1 MQPLPFAAC
10 NGASRHSNGI
20 LQASSIRN
28 ARCSSNAAPV
38 RSQLQL
44 QQHAR
49 ARAGRSCISISS
61 KHTKDIKSISSRARA
76 HVNEQSPAADAAA
89 DSGGVSPSAAPAA
102 EYVSYVSLNSVQQ
115 QQQQQQQQGDR
126 IEQLQLLTILQDS
139 INSLQ
144 QQQQGQA
151 TVCLSQ
157 WCSSIQ
163 PLLHLLPLDAL
174 AGIATQLGQQQQQQ
188 QQRLQ
193 VPFVTDTAF
202 LQTFSAAAAAA
213 AAAAAS
219 NATPNPPQQQ
229 QQQQVLQQLLD
240 ILLWSTSQLSQQQQQ
255 QWQQQQWQQWQKASL
270 DPTQQHQQQLQQQQ
284 SVRGNLITLLQTSV
298 KQQQLL
304 QANCQQLKQLLL
316 VWGRLG
322 VIPDEGWM
330 GQWLA
335 AARHCMSD
343 MVIPFQQQ
351 QQQQQGAAAVAA
363 AAYAD
368 LLGLLSALAAAKVK
382 PAEAWIA
389 AWQAAA
395 MAAMAAAP
403 NFSSSSSSSSGSL
416 YLLLLH
422 QLLHAVSFLQLQ
434 LPPEFWISHETL
446 LQQQLLQFNAG
457 QLLLLLQAHQQC
469 GLRPSGV
476 AVKYMAAQLQQ
487 RIQHCWQQQQQQ
499 GAARSSSSSSSEVLN
514 VCCVLCGLSAWGVR
528 LPMSSAAQLLVCLA
542 AEKQQ
547 LPLAWLLQVSA
558 YDKAICC
565 LLVLV
570 L

>member
-1 MQPLPFAAC
+1 
-10 NGASRHSNGI
+10 
-20 LQASSIRN
+20 
-28 ARCSSNAAPV
+28 
-38 RSQLQL
+38 
-44 QQHAR
+44 
-49 ARAGRSCISISS
+49 
-61 KHTKDIKSISSRARA
+61 
-76 HVNEQSPAADAAA
+76 
-89 DSGGVSPSAAPAA
+89 
-102 EYVSYVSLNSVQQ
+102 
-115 QQQQQQQQGDR
+115 
-126 IEQLQLLTILQDS
+126 
-139 INSLQ
+139 
-144 QQQQGQA
+144 
-151 TVCLSQ
+151 
-157 WCSSIQ
+157 
-163 PLLHLLPLDAL
+163 LLPLDAL

-188 QQRLQ
+188 QQVQQQQ
-193 VPFVTDTAF
+193 VQQQQQQRVQAPFVTDTAF
-202 LQTFSAAAAAA
+202 LQSFSA

-219 NATPNPPQQQ
+219 NAAPNPPQQQ

-240 ILLWSTSQLSQQQQQ
+240 ILLWSTSQLSQQRQQ
-255 QWQQQQWQQWQKASL
+255 QWQQQQWQQWQQASL

-284 SVRGNLITLLQTSV
+284 CVRGNLITLLQTSV
-298 KQQQLL
+298 THQRLL

-322 VIPDEGWM
+322 VIPDEAWM

-343 MVIPFQQQ
+343 MVIPFRQQQ
-351 QQQQQGAAAVAA
+351 QQQAAAAA

-368 LLGLLSALAAAKVK
+368 LVELLSALAAAKVK
-382 PAEAWIA
+382 PAEAWTA

-403 NFSSSSSSSSGSL
+403 NFSSSSSSSASP

-434 LPPEFWISHETL
+434 LLPEFWVAHEGL

-487 RIQHCWQQQQQQ
+487 RIQHCWQQQQH
-499 GAARSSSSSSSEVLN
+499 GAAPSSSSTSSSSSSSEVFQ

-528 LPMSSAAQLLVCLA
+528 VPMSSAAQLLVCLA

-547 LPLAWLLQVSA
+547 LPLAWLLQVSRF
-558 YDKAICC
+558 YSILQC
-565 LLVLV
+565 LAVHL
-570 L
+570 

>member
-1 MQPLPFAAC
+1 VHEEY
-10 NGASRHSNGI
+10 S
-20 LQASSIRN
+20 
-28 ARCSSNAAPV
+28 
-38 RSQLQL
+38 
-44 QQHAR
+44 
-49 ARAGRSCISISS
+49 
-61 KHTKDIKSISSRARA
+61 
-76 HVNEQSPAADAAA
+76 AADAAE
-89 DSGGVSPSAAPAA
+89 SGDLRPAAAPAA
-102 EYVSYVSLNSVQQ
+102 EYVSYVSNYVQQ
-115 QQQQQQQQGDR
+115 QQEQQQQQGDVV
-126 IEQLQLLTILQDS
+126 EQIQLLSVLQDS

-144 QQQQGQA
+144 QQQQRQQQGQA
-151 TVCLSQ
+151 GVCLSQ

-174 AGIATQLGQQQQQQ
+174 AGIATQLGQHHQQQQQ
-188 QQRLQ
+188 QQVQ
-193 VPFVTDTAF
+193 QQQQQQQSTHVPFVTDTAF
-202 LQTFSAAAAAA
+202 LQTFSVAAAT
-213 AAAAAS
+213 AAAS
-219 NATPNPPQQQ
+219 TATAPQQQQ
-229 QQQQVLQQLLD
+229 QQQQVLQQMLD
-240 ILLWSTSQLSQQQQQ
+240 VLLWATSQLSQQRQQ
-255 QWQQQQWQQWQKASL
+255 QWQQQQWQQWQAASL

-284 SVRGNLITLLQTSV
+284 SVRGHLITLLQTSV
-298 KQQQLL
+298 MQQRLL

-316 VWGRLG
+316 AWGRLG
-322 VIPDEGWM
+322 VIPDEAWM

-351 QQQQQGAAAVAA
+351 QQQCAAAA

-368 LLGLLSALAAAKVK
+368 LVGLLSALAAAKVK
-382 PAEAWIA
+382 PAEAWLA

-395 MAAMAAAP
+395 LAAMAAAP
-403 NFSSSSSSSSGSL
+403 NFSSSSSSSSASS

-434 LPPEFWISHETL
+434 LLPEFWAAHEAL

-469 GLRPSGV
+469 GLRPSAV

-499 GAARSSSSSSSEVLN
+499 GAARSSSGSSSSSEVFQ

-528 LPMSSAAQLLVCLA
+528 VPMCSAAQLLVCLA

-547 LPLAWLLQVSA
+547 LPMAWLLQVSRFR
-558 YDKAICC
+558 D
-565 LLVLV
+565 
-570 L
+570 

>member
-1 MQPLPFAAC
+1 VHEQF
-10 NGASRHSNGI
+10 
-20 LQASSIRN
+20 SS
-28 ARCSSNAAPV
+28 
-38 RSQLQL
+38 
-44 QQHAR
+44 
-49 ARAGRSCISISS
+49 
-61 KHTKDIKSISSRARA
+61 
-76 HVNEQSPAADAAA
+76 AADAGG
-89 DSGGVSPSAAPAA
+89 SGDVAPSAVPAA
-102 EYVSYVSLNSVQQ
+102 EYVSYLLVNSVQQQEQ
-115 QQQQQQQQGDR
+115 QQQQQQQQGDLV
-126 IEQLQLLTILQDS
+126 EQLQLLSVPQES

-144 QQQQGQA
+144 QQQQQQQGQKG
-151 TVCLSQ
+151 VCLSQ
-157 WCSSIQ
+157 WCSSVQ

-174 AGIATQLGQQQQQQ
+174 AGIAIQLGQQQQQQ
-188 QQRLQ
+188 QCVQ

-219 NATPNPPQQQ
+219 NAAPNPPQ

-240 ILLWSTSQLSQQQQQ
+240 ILLWSTSQLSQQRQQ
-255 QWQQQQWQQWQKASL
+255 QWQQQQWQQWQQASL

-284 SVRGNLITLLQTSV
+284 CVRGNLITLLQTSV
-298 KQQQLL
+298 THQRLL
-304 QANCQQLKQLLL
+304 QGNCQQLKQLLL

-322 VIPDEGWM
+322 VIPDEAWM

-351 QQQQQGAAAVAA
+351 QQAAAAAA

-368 LLGLLSALAAAKVK
+368 LVGLLSALAAAKVK
-382 PAEAWIA
+382 PAEAWTA

-403 NFSSSSSSSSGSL
+403 NFSSSSSSASP

-434 LPPEFWISHETL
+434 LLPEFWVAHEGL

-499 GAARSSSSSSSEVLN
+499 QQGAARGSSSSSEVFQ

-528 LPMSSAAQLLVCLA
+528 VPMSSAAQLLVCLA
-542 AEKQQ
+542 AEKQA
-547 LPLAWLLQVSA
+547 LPLAWLLQVSTGCNTLVYA
-558 YDKAICC
+558 CIYSSYMCC
-565 LLVLV
+565 DWMPSSC
-570 L
+570 